1 MKALAKVAETGLPVF
16 TPLQVQLLGLV
27 ESGPPDERTV
37 AREMSVDVN
46 DLRKIVWKLARYLS
60 LPAQVT
66 PAAELFQLARHA
78 AQLAVVR
85 KQAEETALKAFGGNV
100 ALLQSLAPWQAKFA
114 EVAAA
119 IAKGVLV
126 SVNPYKI
133 RPMFGQPRDYFPEE
147 EQDSLEAS
155 LGLMGQVNDLIIRKK
170 PPPRSSVSP
179 APVIEDGKLMWRI
192 ADTEY
197 EICDG
202 QRRWQ
207 GAISKGLPEVR
218 AKLIE
223 IDDEGAYLVGVVSN
237 FNRVGHTT
245 LEKARSIRRL
255 MEGPIPFPIEVAAAI
270 QGITKATAEKLLS
283 TLYLPPDI
291 QELMDPKVQRERG
304 MEVLGKMPS
313 YEIGRLATNPVLHE
327 HARHLANRY
336 VKGEIKMPELRVE
349 VDRVLSRSDPDRASV
364 AERHQPARRFHLAEL
379 KISLA
384 IDSLRDAKARLE
396 GLQEEGVLPPA
407 SQRVVRDINDIAEI
421 ATKILVIVSGQSKKS
436 T

>member
-1 MKALAKVAETGLPVF
+1 MKALAKVAEMGLPVF
-16 TPLQVQLLGLV
+16 TPLQGQLLGLL
-27 ESGPPDERTV
+27 ESGSPDERTL

-46 DLRKIVWKLARYLS
+46 ELRHVVGKLARYLS

-66 PAAELFQLARHA
+66 PAAELSQLARHA

-85 KQAEETALKAFGGNV
+85 KQAEETTLKALNGNV
-100 ALLQSLAPWQAKFA
+100 ALLQAFAPWQAKFA

-119 IAKGVLV
+119 IAKGVLI
-126 SVNPYKI
+126 SVDPYKI

-155 LGLMGQVNDLIIRKK
+155 LGLMGQVQDLIIRRK
-170 PPPRSSVSP
+170 PPAKSSLS
-179 APVIEDGKLMWRI
+179 AEPVFEGGQRMWRM

-207 GAISKGLPEVR
+207 GGMSKNLPEIR

-223 IDDEGAYLVGVVSN
+223 IDDEGAYLVAVVSN

-245 LEKARSIRRL
+245 LEKARSIKRL
-255 MEGPIPFPIEVAAAI
+255 MEGPIPFPIEAAAAI
-270 QGITKATAEKLLS
+270 QGITVVTAEKLLR
-283 TLYLPPDI
+283 TLDLPLDI
-291 QELMDPKVQRERG
+291 QEMMDPKVQRERG

-313 YEIGRLATNPVLHE
+313 YEIGRLATNSVLHE

-336 VKGEIKMPELRVE
+336 VNREIKMPELRVE
-349 VDRVLSRSDPDRASV
+349 VDRVLARSDPDRASI

-421 ATKILVIVSGQSKKS
+421 ATKILMIVSGQPKKS